1 MKAFLSHTG
10 ANKVLVRLVH
20 ERLTREN
27 AWFDVVDIE
36 NGDSIP
42 EKISEGLRVQHIFQL
57 YNSIFKRMIVL
68 VFFQSFIRT
77 NNLSLSNFCVINC
90 FC

>member
-42 EKISEGLRVQHIFQL
+42 EKISEGLRVQHILSF
-57 YNSIFKRMIVL
+57 FGAKKL
-68 VFFQSFIRT
+68 VMPLGLEL
-77 NNLSLSNFCVINC
+77 N
-90 FC
+90 